1 MFSFQKLFFSY
12 YFFFVHCPYKV
23 NNNMIVYTNILT
35 GFFFLYLAWQDV
47 EKEKINGR
55 SNILEYKRDNSGV
68 LGDI

>member
-1 MFSFQKLFFSY
+1 VLLF
-12 YFFFVHCPYKV
+12 
-23 NNNMIVYTNILT
+23 
-35 GFFFLYLAWQDV
+35 YLAWQDV